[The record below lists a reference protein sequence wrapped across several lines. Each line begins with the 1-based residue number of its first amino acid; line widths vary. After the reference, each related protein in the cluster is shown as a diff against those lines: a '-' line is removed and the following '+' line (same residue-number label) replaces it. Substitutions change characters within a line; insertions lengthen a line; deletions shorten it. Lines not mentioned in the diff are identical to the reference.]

1 MRKWDETCDSS
12 YLIILITA
20 AVPPLLNRVL
30 QRALSIRISREV
42 CRPQGIIIHRV
53 SDVHSLLPSTV
64 AHAAVAATAEFN
76 KEKSARKRGDKRSP
90 ELEVREIG
98 PIG

>member
-1 MRKWDETCDSS
+1 
-12 YLIILITA
+12 
-20 AVPPLLNRVL
+20 
-30 QRALSIRISREV
+30 
-42 CRPQGIIIHRV
+42 
-53 SDVHSLLPSTV
+53 VHSLLPSTV

-98 PIG
+98 TIG